1 MTTSGV
7 GEVCCRPDLLQYQF
21 YYSLSSWDCLR
32 HVNTL
37 FMYIFEYLSS
47 TGTPQGA
54 KLLSGMCS
62 AVFLKL
68 SRFPDGA
75 CLSANG
81 KDQVP
86 VLRPSLLG
94 ARVMQKQLPIAL
106 CCLVYVQ
113 GCACNLCFCTLV
125 LLLFKK
131 LFRSTRE
138 DILSWEMFHFSSV
151 EPVAD
156 KVGAIHTLEVGERPL
171 FLNNSEFNSK
181 YKLHYF

>member
-1 MTTSGV
+1 MRSCFQ
-7 GEVCCRPDLLQYQF
+7 EC
-21 YYSLSSWDCLR
+21 
-32 HVNTL
+32 
-37 FMYIFEYLSS
+37 
-47 TGTPQGA
+47 
-54 KLLSGMCS
+54 

-68 SRFPDGA
+68 SRFPGGA

-106 CCLVYVQ
+106 CYLVYVQ

-151 EPVAD
+151 EAVAD
-156 KVGAIHTLEVGERPL
+156 KVGAIHTLEVGERAL

-181 YKLHYF
+181 YKLHFFLKVKCLLHIVDNTGFQDSNVFKL

>member
-1 MTTSGV
+1 MRFVAGLTCYSTNSIIHFPPEIVSGM
-7 GEVCCRPDLLQYQF
+7 LTYF
-21 YYSLSSWDCLR
+21 
-32 HVNTL
+32 

-86 VLRPSLLG
+86 VLRPSLPG

-106 CCLVYVQ
+106 CYLLYVQ

-138 DILSWEMFHFSSV
+138 DIVLMFHFSSV
-151 EPVAD
+151 EAVAD
-156 KVGAIHTLEVGERPL
+156 KVGAIHTLEVGGRPL
-171 FLNNSEFNSK
+171 FLNISEFHSK